1 MITTVNGS
9 FEAKTSPSLMRPWS
23 WAYAGLSIDQSRDG
37 KTLVVGALPE
47 ANVQTTSFT
56 YASG

>member
-1 MITTVNGS
+1 M
-9 FEAKTSPSLMRPWS
+9 ARMRPKTSPSMMRPWS